1 MLLIGGQLMSSRTR
15 CSPESSRSSLKTVG
29 IWSCEVR
36 PDPVASMGEVSQAVS
51 RSIAFCLPDSQ
62 VPDSHAYRYKAS
74 RAKPRD
80 AAFRVADSNGLCIE
94 VRTTGAK
101 VWRYRYRY
109 AGKPSMVTIDEYP
122 ALSLMQARAERDK
135 LRMLLKGGANP
146 ANVARIERAV
156 QAERLNTT
164 FGTIGLELLAKRA
177 KEGLGPGS
185 VKRERRLIEKDLA
198 FIADMPITDVSAPIL
213 LAALRKLEQRGV
225 VETAHRARSHAG
237 RVFRYAIATGRAQRN
252 PAEDLVGALE
262 QPQTKHF
269 ASLTEPAR
277 IGELLRALWAYQGSP
292 VTCAALKLA
301 PMLFVRPGE
310 LRQAKWTDIDLEA
323 GEWRYVT
330 SKTKTAHVVPLS
342 AQAVAVLEELWPL
355 TKRSDYVFPGVRSAD
370 RPMSENTVNAALR
383 NLGFDGET
391 IVGHGFRAM
400 ARTVLDE
407 VLGFRPDYI
416 EHQLAHAVRDPL
428 GRAYNRTAHL
438 PERKKMMQAWAD
450 YLEGLRTQRQVS

>member
-1 MLLIGGQLMSSRTR
+1 MLTDTKLRA
-15 CSPESSRSSLKTVG
+15 LKPK
-29 IWSCEVR
+29 E
-36 PDPVASMGEVSQAVS
+36 AS
-51 RSIAFCLPDSQ
+51 
-62 VPDSHAYRYKAS
+62 H
-74 RAKPRD
+74 
-80 AAFRVADSNGLCIE
+80 RVADSNGLCIE
-94 VRTTGAK
+94 VRPTGAK

-109 AGKPSMVTIDEYP
+109 AGKPSIVTMGEYP

-135 LRMLLKGGANP
+135 LRALLKGGANP
-146 ANVARIERAV
+146 AHVARAERAV
-156 QAERLNTT
+156 QAERANST
-164 FGTIGLELLAKRA
+164 FGSIGLELLAKRA
-177 KEGLGPGS
+177 KEGLSPGS

-198 FIADMPITDVSAPIL
+198 SICDMPIADVSAPIL
-213 LAALRKLEQRGV
+213 LAALRKLEQRGI

-252 PAEDLVGALE
+252 PADDLAGALE

-269 ASLTEPAR
+269 ASLTEPDR

-292 VTCAALKLA
+292 VTCAALRLA

-310 LRQAKWTDIDLEA
+310 LRQAKWADIDLDA
-323 GEWRYVT
+323 REWRYIT
-330 SKTKTAHVVPLS
+330 SKTKTAHIVPLS
-342 AQAVAVLEELWPL
+342 TQAAAVLEELWPL
-355 TKRSDYVFPGVRSAD
+355 TKRSAYVFPGVRSSD
-370 RPMSENTVNAALR
+370 SPMSENTVNAALR

-438 PERKKMMQAWAD
+438 PERRKMMQGWAD
-450 YLEGLRTQRQVS
+450 YLDSLRNSEKKVASIRKKVA